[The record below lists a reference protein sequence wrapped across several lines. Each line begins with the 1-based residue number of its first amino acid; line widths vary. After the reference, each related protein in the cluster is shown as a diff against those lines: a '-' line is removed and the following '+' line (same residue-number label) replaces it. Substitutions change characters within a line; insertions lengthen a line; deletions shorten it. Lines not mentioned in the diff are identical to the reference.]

1 MPLTRST
8 AGNAKARYLSG
19 KTKSDHPLSQTQLD
33 KLHNDLLEYAN
44 KMENEN
50 QHGFAHKLKACLA
63 QRKAELEVK
72 NITEKAGLVQEGCE
86 ASHEEASAIAELCQT
101 LAKKGCNAHKRY

>member
-1 MPLTRST
+1 M
-8 AGNAKARYLSG
+8 SG
-19 KTKSDHPLSQTQLD
+19 KSKSGHQLSQTQLE

-72 NITEKAGLVQEGCE
+72 KITEKAGLVQEGCK
-86 ASHEEASAIAELCQT
+86 ASHAEALAIAELCQA
-101 LAKKGCNAHKRY
+101 LAKKGCKTHKHY